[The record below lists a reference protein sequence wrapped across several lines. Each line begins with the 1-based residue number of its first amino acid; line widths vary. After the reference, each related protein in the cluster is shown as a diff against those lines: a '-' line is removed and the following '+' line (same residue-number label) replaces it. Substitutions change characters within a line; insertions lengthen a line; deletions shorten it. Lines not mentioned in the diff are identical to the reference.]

1 MTLFGTTLEGAQI
14 AQLIGLLA
22 VLALWVFALR
32 NARGYERWL
41 KGWSNAKRVEPKRR
55 DEPPS
60 RNPTGPWG

>member
-14 AQLIGLLA
+14 AQLVGLLA
-22 VLALWVFALR
+22 VLALWIFALR
-32 NARGYERWL
+32 NARGYERWF
-41 KGWSNAKRVEPKRR
+41 KGWSNENKRASRER